1 MDMTGDYIAMLM
13 EREAV
18 EKKEPNTRYL
28 EYYLED
34 IAWVLANSQE
44 KKQREAKILSIMAE
58 VNRNKSFTAPDT
70 LYCLNLAIGMGILQ
84 REDDNYISFV
94 NVSYLNYYMNNYM
107 ENNND

>member
-1 MDMTGDYIAMLM
+1 M

-18 EKKEPNTRYL
+18 EKKEQNIQDL

-34 IAWVLANSQE
+34 IAWLLANSPE
-44 KKQREAKILSIMAE
+44 RKRKEARILSLMAE
-58 VNRNKSFTAPDT
+58 VNRTRGFNGPDT

-94 NVSYLNYYMNNYM
+94 NTSYLNYYMNNYV
-107 ENNND
+107 ENNDD